1 MGDSRMAQK
10 RITVTEDSTLQATKL
25 EQSPTIWRSWM
36 FPHTHLL
43 LALKNQQ
50 VQKDLNKCGV
60 YILVTDKND
69 GQYDVYVGESENIA
83 SRLRQHYDKPPF
95 QWDNAMV
102 FISSDEYLEKSHI
115 RYLEQAIYKRLSA
128 SPKAR
133 LQNGN
138 APGGAHVNDKETL
151 DDFIET
157 IATFTV
163 RYGFRGLFDNRTP
176 VPAVATQPLK
186 VPSVP
191 ATATFKEED
200 VPHKI
205 GVIMKTAFRKA
216 LADGRLSEA
225 DISELLDKKSADTFK
240 MNKKLPLLVAG
251 SLTPEFKVRYYKE
264 SVSVRGKTYYIS
276 KEFLA
281 RSKMIVLTY
290 LTAHGMTIDEIN
302 KACSETQSLMQNKR
316 KQRQSQTS
324 NAPSTKH
331 NTPSSSEEPPAFP
344 HKVGRVMLFAF
355 SEALHRGLFK
365 PRDIKFLLSAE
376 AGRAF
381 KTRGYPVLAPES
393 YPRIDQHG
401 INRFAKQTVECN
413 GKRFLV
419 TTQVYREGLPAIL
432 SYLNQHGMSNDDV
445 VKLCEQGE
453 KKLQDARKKK

>member
-1 MGDSRMAQK
+1 MAQK

-36 FPHTHLL
+36 FPRTHLL

-50 VQKDLNKCGV
+50 VLKDLNKCGV

-83 SRLRQHYDKPPF
+83 SRLKQHYDKPPF
-95 QWDNAMV
+95 QWENAMV

-128 SPKAR
+128 SPKAM

-163 RYGFRGLFDNRTP
+163 RYGFRGLFDNQP
-176 VPAVATQPLK
+176 LVPAVGTQSPK
-186 VPSVP
+186 VPSTP
-191 ATATFKEED
+191 AKPDIKEEE

-216 LADGRLSEA
+216 LADGRLSDA
-225 DISELLDKKSADTFK
+225 DISELLDKKSADTFR

-251 SLTPEFKVRYYKE
+251 SITPEFRVRYYKD

-302 KACSETQSLMQNKR
+302 KACSEIQRVMPKER
-316 KQRQSQTS
+316 KPRQSRPS
-324 NAPSTKH
+324 NASSTKN
-331 NTPSSSEEPPAFP
+331 NTSSSPKEPATFP
-344 HKVGRVMLFAF
+344 YKVGRVMLFAF
-355 SEALHRGLFK
+355 SEALHHGLFK

-376 AGRAF
+376 AARTF

-419 TTQVYREGLPAIL
+419 TTQVYKEGLPAIL
-432 SYLNQHGMSNDDV
+432 SYLNQHGMSNDDII
-445 VKLCEQGE
+445 KLCEQGE
-453 KKLQDARKKK
+453 KKIKDARKKK